1 MSVINKNI
9 ILGVTGGIAAYKS
22 ADLCRQLKKAGANV
36 RVVMTRGACEFVQP
50 LTFQALSGEMVST
63 ELLDE
68 SAEAGMGHIELA
80 KWADLIL
87 IAPASAN
94 TIARLAHGLA
104 DDLLSTLVLAT
115 QAELAVVPAMNQV
128 MWANSVTQRNVE
140 TLVKLYGARL
150 QLIGPDS
157 GEQACG
163 DVGAG
168 RMTEPQDILRAIVKA
183 DLHLEGH
190 RVVITAGP
198 TREAI
203 DPVRYITNHS
213 SGKMGFALAD
223 AFRLAGADVCVIAGP
238 VSLSLHP
245 QIQRIDVESAHQ
257 MYDAAMEQ
265 AALGFD
271 IFVGSAAVADY
282 APVQQ
287 SSSKLKKND
296 QNLVIEL
303 QENPDII
310 ASVAQGDNASRLI
323 VGFAA
328 ETNDVEAYAQGKL
341 ERKALDLVIANDVS
355 NQSIGFNSDHNCV
368 TLVRKTGLETLPV
381 DTKVA
386 LAQILVERMY
396 SQLKEKDPNNETSLT
411 SKNPKRKNRNADSF
425 AGIRNERIRWRRL
438 ASVSG

>member
-36 RVVMTRGACEFVQP
+36 RVVMTRGACEFVRP
-50 LTFQALSGEMVST
+50 LTFQALSGEPVST

-68 SAEAGMGHIELA
+68 TAEAGMGHIELA

-94 TIARLAHGLA
+94 TLARLASGAA

-115 QAELAVVPAMNQV
+115 TAQLALVPAMNQA
-128 MWANSVTQRNVE
+128 MWANPVTQRNVE
-140 TLVKLYGARL
+140 SLRGSYAERL
-150 QLIGPDS
+150 SIIGPDA

-163 DVGAG
+163 DVGPG
-168 RMTEPQDILRAIVKA
+168 RMSEPQDIVDAITA
-183 DLHLEGH
+183 TGLAFSGI

-203 DPVRYITNHS
+203 DPVRYISNHS

-223 AFRLAGADVCVIAGP
+223 AFRAAGADVCVIAGP
-238 VSLSLHP
+238 VSLSVHP
-245 QIQRIDVESAHQ
+245 DVERIDVESAQ
-257 MYDAAMEQ
+257 EMYDAAIKQ
-265 AALGFD
+265 KAKGFD
-271 IFVGSAAVADY
+271 IFIGAAAVADY
-282 APVQQ
+282 APVQAATR
-287 SSSKLKKND
+287 KMKKND

-310 ASVAQGDNASRLI
+310 ASIAKGDNSTSLI

-328 ETNDVEAYAQGKL
+328 ETNDVVSYAQGKL

-355 NQSIGFNSDHNCV
+355 DQSIGFNSDHNRV
-368 TLVRKTGLETLPV
+368 ALVSRSGVEPLPG
-381 DTKVA
+381 DTKIA
-386 LAQILVERMY
+386 LAKVLADRIY
-396 SQLKEKDPNNETSLT
+396 KQLKD
-411 SKNPKRKNRNADSF
+411 KRNK
-425 AGIRNERIRWRRL
+425 
-438 ASVSG
+438 

>member
-22 ADLCRQLKKAGANV
+22 ADLCRLLKKAGANV

-50 LTFQALSGEMVST
+50 LTFQALSGEEVST

-94 TIARLAHGLA
+94 TLARLSHGLA
-104 DDLLSTLVLAT
+104 DDLLSTLVLASK
-115 QAELAVVPAMNQV
+115 AELVLAPAMNQA
-128 MWANSVTQRNVE
+128 MWANPVTQNNM
-140 TLVKLYGARL
+140 LCLSKLYGARL
-150 QLIGPDS
+150 LVVGPDA

-163 DVGAG
+163 DVGPG
-168 RMTEPQDILRAIVKA
+168 RMSEPRDILEALAPTNQK
-183 DLHLEGH
+183 LSGL

-213 SGKMGFALAD
+213 SGKMGFALAE
-223 AFRLAGADVCVIAGP
+223 AFRCAGADVCVIAGP
-238 VSLSLHP
+238 VSLTLHSE
-245 QIQRIDVESAHQ
+245 IQRIDVESARQ
-257 MYDAAMEQ
+257 MYEAAMQQKES
-265 AALGFD
+265 GFD

-282 APVQQ
+282 APVLQ
-287 SSSKLKKND
+287 SNKKLKKND

-310 ASVAQGDNASRLI
+310 ASIAKADNSSRLI

-328 ETNDVEAYAQGKL
+328 ETNDVVSYAKGKL
-341 ERKALDLVIANDVS
+341 DRKSLDLVIANDVS
-355 NQSIGFNSDHNCV
+355 DQSIGFNSEHNCV
-368 TLVRKTGLETLPV
+368 TLVRKNGLEPLPA

-386 LAQILVERMY
+386 LAKVLVERMH
-396 SQLKEKDPNNETSLT
+396 SQLKEKRS
-411 SKNPKRKNRNADSF
+411 
-425 AGIRNERIRWRRL
+425 
-438 ASVSG
+438 

>member
-80 KWADLIL
+80 KWADQIL
-87 IAPASAN
+87 IAPTSAN
-94 TIARLAHGLA
+94 TLARLANGLA

-115 QAELAVVPAMNQV
+115 HAELAIVPAMNQA
-128 MWANSVTQRNVE
+128 MWANPVTQRNMIS
-140 TLVKLYGARL
+140 LSQLYGARL
-150 QLIGPDS
+150 QVIGPDA

-163 DVGAG
+163 DVGPG
-168 RMTEPQDILRAIVKA
+168 RMTEPQDIMQALSTAPS
-183 DLHLEGH
+183 DLSGQ

-213 SGKMGFALAD
+213 SGKMGFALAE

-238 VSLSLHP
+238 VMLSLHP
-245 QIQRIDVESAHQ
+245 GIQRIDVESAHQ
-257 MYDAAMEQ
+257 MYEAAMEQ
-265 AALGFD
+265 KESGFD
-271 IFVGSAAVADY
+271 VFVGSAAVADY

-287 SSSKLKKND
+287 SDKKLKKND
-296 QNLVIEL
+296 QKLVLEL

-310 ASVAQGDNASRLI
+310 ASVAKGDNSSRLI

-341 ERKALDLVIANDVS
+341 ERKSLDLVIANDVS

-368 TLVRKTGLETLPV
+368 TLVRKTGLESLPA

-386 LAQILVERMY
+386 LAGVLVEKIY
-396 SQLKEKDPNNETSLT
+396 SQLKEKRS
-411 SKNPKRKNRNADSF
+411 
-425 AGIRNERIRWRRL
+425 
-438 ASVSG
+438 